1 MRGRS
6 VVLALLLVFPLG
18 ACRKKGAPLPVNRH
32 RTMADSADQALGGV
46 RMLLTDHGVQRGEL
60 FADTAYVFDE
70 MRRFELRKVRAT
82 FNTSTGE
89 KDGVMSADSGRY
101 NLNQQV
107 LEGFGHVVIVTN
119 EGRRLST
126 PQLRYSQAF
135 NEVSSDS
142 TFSIV
147 EPGRRLAGVGF
158 KSDPQLTR
166 FQCLKRCSG
175 GGSVDVPQQ

>member
-1 MRGRS
+1 MTTRGA
-6 VVLALLLVFPLG
+6 VLVLALLLVVG
-18 ACRKKGAPLPVNRH
+18 ACRKKGAAPPVKAH
-32 RTMADSADQALGGV
+32 STMADSADQAMAGI

-60 FADTAYVFDE
+60 FADTAYVFDD
-70 MRRFELRKVRAT
+70 MRRFELRTVRAT
-82 FNTSTGE
+82 FNASTGA

-101 NLNQQV
+101 NLNQQM

-126 PQLRYSQAF
+126 PQLRYNQVM

-142 TFSIV
+142 TFTIV
-147 EPGRRLAGVGF
+147 EPGRTLGGIGF

-166 FQCLKRCSG
+166 FQCLRRCKG
-175 GGSVDVPQQ
+175 GGSVNLPPQ